1 MNAGD
6 AIRTGGFAVLSS
18 IAARANPV
26 FFLVLW
32 LAPALLFPSAAS
44 ADRYALVVGNNTYP
58 NFSAEQQL
66 SGCESD
72 ARMVRDMLVSRIG
85 VPAANVRTILGR
97 EATTQAILDGL
108 RNMLKNSKP
117 GDSVLFYYSGHGS
130 QITDDNGDEK
140 DDRLDEVLCPYDFKF
155 LPGRR
160 AQNAVVDDQLDEIL
174 TTMAKDREFVA
185 VFDCCHSGTGL
196 RSLFTQPGRRVK
208 YLPYTG
214 ADDPILA
221 KSQESAEPLTRSL
234 FRNSYV
240 APPPSDSGQSVS
252 GFLRT
257 RRLSEELE
265 DKPTTPKPSGQTG
278 TAAKPATGTVLVAAA
293 RDYELAAENA
303 IQVRR
308 GAPPEVHG
316 ALTLELCRYVQ
327 ESPDP
332 KGITYRDL
340 KNYLSHPIVQGGNT
354 QNPQVEVSDA
364 AVLDAQFLGG
374 TRGTVVAPKE
384 TPALIEPT
392 PTPVPEPT
400 PTPVPEPT
408 PAPKPTPPPPPPRP
422 TPRPTPEP
430 TPAPTP
436 VQVAVVTPAPT
447 PEPSSAIQALDRE
460 TFPKPVA
467 VAFKRCDAFATEQKP
482 MTDLNAEASDS
493 MLQDLTREIAAMRD
507 VAVPVPDTEP
517 FGMLVVYGAQDKPS
531 GRTYTGVV
539 VDSNSA
545 QIVKSSFHPALGKV
559 LDDVRREIERNY
571 LATNLMRIRQP
582 IGNRMQLFLEVGPA
596 GSESRGML
604 VTRRRFRVGDDIGF
618 EIRSNQNGYL
628 TLINIDCTG
637 GATVLYP
644 NDQMKENRDGF
655 VRAGD
660 VVRLPGAEGGYA
672 YDVKEPV
679 GKECVKAFLTPKPLP
694 GVTQAIADAQSGG
707 AGGASRSA
715 NIMRGIGVE
724 LDRTIG
730 VKSTL
735 KPPRQ
740 PQGAAQGGGEM
751 GAGGVGAAGGGG
763 ASGGAPEGG
772 KPDWSSFASP
782 NWAENTIVFT
792 TSR

>member
-6 AIRTGGFAVLSS
+6 AVRN
-18 IAARANPV
+18 NPAKSRRI

-66 SGCESD
+66 GGCESD
-72 ARMVRDMLVSRIG
+72 ARMVRDTLVSRIG

-97 EATTQAILDGL
+97 EATAQAILDGL

-221 KSQESAEPLTRSL
+221 RSQESAEPLTRSL
-234 FRNSYV
+234 FQNSYV

-265 DKPTTPKPSGQTG
+265 DKPADTPKPSGQSG

-293 RDYELAAENA
+293 RDYELAAENT

-374 TRGTVVAPKE
+374 MRGSVVAPKE
-384 TPALIEPT
+384 TPVVIEPT
-392 PTPVPEPT
+392 PTPEPEPT
-400 PTPVPEPT
+400 PTP
-408 PAPKPTPPPPPPRP
+408 KPTPTPQ
-422 TPRPTPEP
+422 PRPTPEP

-436 VQVAVVTPAPT
+436 ILAVAT

-482 MTDLNAEASDS
+482 MTDLNAQASDS
-493 MLQDLTREIAAMRD
+493 MLQELTREIAAMRD

-517 FGMLVVYGAQDKPS
+517 FGILVIYGAQDKPS
-531 GRTYTGVV
+531 GLTYTGVV

-545 QIVKSSFHPALGKV
+545 QIVKTSSRLSEREVLG
-559 LDDVRREIERNY
+559 DVRREIERNY

-582 IGNRMQLFLEVGPA
+582 IGNRTRIDLEVGLAA
-596 GSESRGML
+596 GESRGMQ
-604 VTRRRFRVGDDIGF
+604 VTRRRFRVGDEVGF
-618 EIRSNQNGYL
+618 EIRPSQNGYL
-628 TLINIDCTG
+628 TLITIDCSG
-637 GATVLYP
+637 RVTVLYP

-660 VVRLPGAEGGYA
+660 VVRLPGEEGGYA
-672 YDVKEPV
+672 YPVEEPV
-679 GKECVKAFLTPKPLP
+679 GKECVKAFLTPKPLS
-694 GVTQAIADAQSGG
+694 GVTRAIADAQSGG

-715 NIMRGIGVE
+715 NIMRGISEE

-735 KPPRQ
+735 KKSTGQ
-740 PQGAAQGGGEM
+740 TQGAAQSGGE
-751 GAGGVGAAGGGG
+751 AGGVGASGTAGEAGGTGGG
-763 ASGGAPEGG
+763 AAGAGGAA
-772 KPDWSSFASP
+772 PDWSSFASP

>member
-6 AIRTGGFAVLSS
+6 AVRN
-18 IAARANPV
+18 NPAKSRRI
-26 FFLVLW
+26 FFLILW

-72 ARMVRDMLVSRIG
+72 ARMVRDLLVNRVG

-97 EATTQAILDGL
+97 EATAQAILDGL

-140 DDRLDEVLCPYDFKF
+140 DDHLDEVLCPHDFKF

-160 AQNAVVDDQLDEIL
+160 AQNAVVDDQLDEII

-185 VFDCCHSGTGL
+185 TFDCCHSGTGL

-214 ADDPILA
+214 GDDPILA

-265 DKPTTPKPSGQTG
+265 DKPTTPKPSGPSG

-293 RDYELAAENA
+293 RDYELAAENS

-308 GAPPEVHG
+308 GVPPEVHG

-374 TRGTVVAPKE
+374 MRGSAVAPKE
-384 TPALIEPT
+384 TPVVIEPT
-392 PTPVPEPT
+392 PTPE
-400 PTPVPEPT
+400 
-408 PAPKPTPPPPPPRP
+408 
-422 TPRPTPEP
+422 PEP

-436 VQVAVVTPAPT
+436 IQAVAT

-482 MTDLNAEASDS
+482 MTDLNAQASDS
-493 MLQDLTREIAAMRD
+493 MLQELTREIAAMRD

-517 FGMLVVYGAQDKPS
+517 FGILVIYGAQDKPS
-531 GRTYTGVV
+531 GLTYTGVV

-545 QIVKSSFHPALGKV
+545 QIVKTSSRLSEREV

-582 IGNRMQLFLEVGPA
+582 VGNRTRIDLEVGLAA
-596 GSESRGML
+596 GESRGMQ
-604 VTRRRFRVGDDIGF
+604 VTRRRFRVGDDVGF
-618 EIRSNQNGYL
+618 EIRPSQNGYL
-628 TLINIDCTG
+628 TLINIDCSG
-637 GATVLYP
+637 RVTVLYP
-644 NDQMKENRDGF
+644 NSRMTDNRDGF

-660 VVRLPGAEGGYA
+660 IVHLPGAEGGYA
-672 YDVKEPV
+672 YPVEEPV
-679 GKECVKAFLTPKPLP
+679 GKECVKAFLTPKPLS

-715 NIMRGIGVE
+715 NIMRGISAE

-740 PQGAAQGGGEM
+740 PQGPAQGGG
-751 GAGGVGAAGGGG
+751 
-763 ASGGAPEGG
+763 APEAG
-772 KPDWSSFASP
+772 KPDWSTFASP
-782 NWAENTIVFT
+782 NWAENTITFT